1 MGLRSCLAWLTLA
14 PTGLLACSE
23 ESLTPALDQPL
34 RVEAAQFLEGKLP
47 GLPPLSREETAA
59 GLAPMSPHVT
69 SLDITGLSIVAGEG
83 EKTIRGR
90 VTTDAWAVALRF
102 ADAGSGYWILPVSGP
117 DPINNGEY
125 TFSLSANVSPET
137 RPGYH
142 SLLFA
147 AIAEDGRS
155 GTQISSQ
162 LCVGSPVPD
171 NLNACEPTRE
181 PPTLVV
187 SLGWDRDV
195 DLDLQVL
202 APNGKLVDA
211 KHPTTDRATPDH
223 DPDPEADGVGV
234 LDRDSNA
241 GCQIDSLRRENLVF
255 ARRPLPGRYR
265 VHASLFQACGEASSR
280 FKVSLHSQV
289 AGPLPD
295 TFGQVVTAEKNG
307 ILLASQADG
316 GSKLGLYV
324 TEFVVE

>member
-1 MGLRSCLAWLTLA
+1 LTLA
-14 PTGLLACSE
+14 ATALLACSE
-23 ESLTPALDQPL
+23 ETLTPGLDQPL
-34 RVEAAQFLEGKLP
+34 RVEAAQFRDGRLP
-47 GLPPLSREETAA
+47 GLPPLTSEEVSAGAA
-59 GLAPMSPHVT
+59 PVSPHVT
-69 SLDITGLSIVAGEG
+69 SIDITGLSIVAGEG
-83 EKTIRGR
+83 EKAIRGR
-90 VTTDAWAVALRF
+90 VTTDASAVALRF
-102 ADAGSGYWILPVSGP
+102 ADAGDGYWIVPVSGP

-137 RPGYH
+137 KPGYH

-147 AIAEDGRS
+147 AIADGGHS
-155 GTQISSQ
+155 GTQSSSR

-181 PPTLVV
+181 PPALVV
-187 SLGWDRDV
+187 SLSWDRDV

-211 KHPTTDRATPDH
+211 KHPTTDRAAPDH

-255 ARRPLPGRYR
+255 AQRPLSGRYR
-265 VHASLFQACGEASSR
+265 VYASLFAACGQASSR

-289 AGPLPD
+289 PGPLPD

-316 GSKLGLYV
+316 GSKVGLYV